1 MAGQET
7 GLIGMEMEMTEKRK
21 IPVVIPAYEP
31 DEKLL
36 GLLGELKKEG
46 IAPVIV
52 VDDGSGPKYRKLFDR
67 AEKEFGAKVLRHAV
81 NLGKGRALKT
91 AFNECLQS
99 SGEII
104 GCVTADS
111 DGQHTAASIRKCME
125 AMREHP
131 LALVLGS
138 GLGVAGSV
146 HVRFALHLGHP
157 QGVDNDMDMD
167 VAAVVVTVRVGADQ
181 GLVSG
186 ELLGTEP
193 LPQRLGLVHCQAV
206 VGAVPGVKGQ
216 DVVMAFHVLPLLVFS
231 IAEIGPHTGYGE
243 VLLAAIQRR
252 NAVVLTGDKPPVL
265 VQDGLAGELVML
277 KGEVLL
283 RHAVVGI
290 FRA

>member
-99 SGEII
+99 GGEII

-131 LALVLGS
+131 LALVLGCRNFDQKDVPARS
-138 GLGVAGSV
+138 AFGNKLTRLVLQYLAGVSVSDSQTGLRGIP
-146 HVRFALHLGHP
+146 R
-157 QGVDNDMDMD
+157 
-167 VAAVVVTVRVGADQ
+167 
-181 GLVSG
+181 GLMARLMNVSG
-186 ELLGTEP
+186 ERFEFT
-193 LPQRLGLVHCQAV
+193 R
-206 VGAVPGVKGQ
+206 
-216 DVVMAFHVLPLLVFS
+216 
-231 IAEIGPHTGYGE
+231 T
-243 VLLAAIQRR
+243 
-252 NAVVLTGDKPPVL
+252 
-265 VQDGLAGELVML
+265 
-277 KGEVLL
+277 
-283 RHAVVGI
+283 
-290 FRA
+290 

>member
-1 MAGQET
+1 VAHGC
-7 GLIGMEMEMTEKRK
+7 G
-21 IPVVIPAYEP
+21 
-31 DEKLL
+31 
-36 GLLGELKKEG
+36 
-46 IAPVIV
+46 
-52 VDDGSGPKYRKLFDR
+52 
-67 AEKEFGAKVLRHAV
+67 GAA
-81 NLGKGRALKT
+81 
-91 AFNECLQS
+91 
-99 SGEII
+99 
-104 GCVTADS
+104 
-111 DGQHTAASIRKCME
+111 
-125 AMREHP
+125 
-131 LALVLGS
+131 VLGS